1 MASMEI
7 TFLLVSIL
15 AVLGAQGDL
24 RYKELS
30 VKMPG
35 AAAKQ
40 NDDYL
45 CTSVPVHADEEYI
58 VSFEAEATEEVAH
71 HMILSGCKIPGSR
84 KKVWGCGL
92 MGGLECASGQE
103 ILFAWAKNAPP
114 KKLPKG
120 VAFQIGKKFN
130 INYLVLQV
138 HYRHKAKVGQS
149 DHSGFVLHTT
159 TTRPHYIA
167 GIYLLWS
174 GDADIP
180 PDTQEV
186 HVDLACKYQDDHPIY
201 AFAYRTHAHGL
212 GRVISGYRVQDSKW
226 SLLGK
231 GDPQAPQAFYPI
243 DHPVTISKGDTVAA
257 RCTFDSRG
265 HKLDHHV
272 HIGATGADEMCNF
285 YLMYYRDASARPLRQ
300 DECNSNRLP
309 PDSHFPKDSDKPLK
323 PPVDTSDELTGS
335 RKRVLEDV
343 DVPEDDELVIKM
355 PGAQPD
361 EENDYLCTAV
371 RIKEREKYI
380 VHFEPQASS
389 KVAHHMLLFGCDEPG
404 SDQEIWKCREM
415 SGRKCKGDYK
425 VIYAWAND
433 APAKNLPQ
441 DVGFK
446 IGKNTNIKYLVLQM
460 HYKHKIQPG
469 LKDNSGLVLK
479 TTTKR
484 QKNTAG
490 VLVIWAEQASIPPD
504 TNGFHVDVGCKY
516 EEDFPIHPFAFR
528 THAHSLGRVVTGYQ
542 IHNKHWTLMG
552 KGEPKAAQ
560 AFYPIMHPLT
570 VSSGDLLV
578 ARCTYDTVG
587 RDLKSPVGIGATGAD
602 EMCNF
607 YVMFYRESKYEDR
620 PIPKCT
626 KNFHSK
632 NFPPD
637 SDTALVTSSSSE
649 EEGSGM
655 MDPAQE
661 NPLNKLRYHLVE
673 NWPLLGQETLGQVSA
688 VALDMRGNV
697 VVFHRGSRA
706 WDLKSFDRDNVFQ
719 ERTPIREH
727 TVTTFD
733 RKTGKIIGRWGR
745 DRFYMP
751 HGLTIDHEDNTWI
764 TDVALHQVHKYGT
777 DGSSEPVLV
786 LGEMLRP
793 GSDDKHFCQPN
804 DVAIETT
811 GVFYVADGYCNS
823 RVMKFSPEGKLLEQ
837 YGKAMSARGLGS
849 PPPLGVFDVVHS
861 LALDQTHHHLYVADR
876 ENGRVQ
882 RLDTK
887 KGRFDRE
894 ITNKEFGA
902 SVYAV
907 DFNSHDGGVLH
918 IVNGESVFGGKRIA
932 VQGFT
937 VRTSDGALLG
947 KWPGQGNFFTQPH
960 DIASSAD
967 NNELFVTQTGPNR
980 VWKLTRVLPPLSN
993 EKSQPSGHSESSQS
1007 VKTIGDHSR
1016 RFGNENDY
1024 TDSAGDRKA
1033 SRFGAHNE
1041 ASSSFDE
1048 KNKEDHSSR
1057 FHGKNDHE
1065 FSRKFGKGPW
1075 TEEDR
1080 QAEGSMKALP
1090 TLVSS
1095 EQDPCV
1101 LENATGPCRG
1111 AFPKWYYSTAD
1122 NACHEFLYG
1131 GCGGNANKFDSKSEC
1146 LEVCYRDERK
1156 HSKIPDDN
1164 LGKKNE
1170 DALKNLK
1177 IITTSN
1183 RPTADPSEITD
1194 GLSTQGTHD
1203 EWDLAQGEDEGPES
1217 NIHYNISDYPP
1228 YQPKNK
1234 GGVNGTA
1241 SVHKLEHPTQSPD
1254 ELAVGMIPA
1263 LIILSVLA
1271 VPIVFL
1277 LLISIILRVR
1287 AYRRESRF
1295 HASRPLKGKEQ
1306 ERLGVSRTR
1315 GWCSYLNCC
1324 DKRKYGFDRVDLAE
1338 FYSDS
1343 DSEGV

>member
-1 MASMEI
+1 MEI

-323 PPVDTSDELTGS
+323 PPGKNQSLPQGPQGKNQSRSQGS
-335 RKRVLEDV
+335 QRKET
-343 DVPEDDELVIKM
+343 K
-355 PGAQPD
+355 AQP
-361 EENDYLCTAV
+361 LQ
-371 RIKEREKYI
+371 KSS
-380 VHFEPQASS
+380 PQLALGEYRNQVPSWHWVS
-389 KVAHHMLLFGCDEPG
+389 T
-404 SDQEIWKCREM
+404 EI
-415 SGRKCKGDYK
+415 
-425 VIYAWAND
+425 
-433 APAKNLPQ
+433 
-441 DVGFK
+441 
-446 IGKNTNIKYLVLQM
+446 
-460 HYKHKIQPG
+460 
-469 LKDNSGLVLK
+469 
-479 TTTKR
+479 
-484 QKNTAG
+484 
-490 VLVIWAEQASIPPD
+490 
-504 TNGFHVDVGCKY
+504 
-516 EEDFPIHPFAFR
+516 
-528 THAHSLGRVVTGYQ
+528 
-542 IHNKHWTLMG
+542 
-552 KGEPKAAQ
+552 
-560 AFYPIMHPLT
+560 
-570 VSSGDLLV
+570 
-578 ARCTYDTVG
+578 
-587 RDLKSPVGIGATGAD
+587 KSPVGIGL
-602 EMCNF
+602 
-607 YVMFYRESKYEDR
+607 VQKSS
-620 PIPKCT
+620 PQ
-626 KNFHSK
+626 S
-632 NFPPD
+632 
-637 SDTALVTSSSSE
+637 AL
-649 EEGSGM
+649 
-655 MDPAQE
+655 E

-918 IVNGESVFGGKRIA
+918 VVNGESVFGGKRIA

-980 VWKLTRVLPPLSN
+980 VWKLTLFS
-993 EKSQPSGHSESSQS
+993 
-1007 VKTIGDHSR
+1007 I
-1016 RFGNENDY
+1016 
-1024 TDSAGDRKA
+1024 
-1033 SRFGAHNE
+1033 
-1041 ASSSFDE
+1041 
-1048 KNKEDHSSR
+1048 NKLLYQLLLLTSHV
-1057 FHGKNDHE
+1057 
-1065 FSRKFGKGPW
+1065 
-1075 TEEDR
+1075 T
-1080 QAEGSMKALP
+1080 
-1090 TLVSS
+1090 
-1095 EQDPCV
+1095 DPCV

-1228 YQPKNK
+1228 YRPKHK

-1254 ELAVGMIPA
+1254 ELAIGMIPA